1 MSASDLL
8 YLNAA
13 NYPYQK
19 DRAEAYLRVVI
30 ALLLTNGPGRIS
42 AASRA
47 EAAGPLSAFE
57 LVTHE
62 DGPSGDLILTVVQ
75 K

>member
-8 YLNAA
+8 YLQAA

-19 DRAEAYLRVVI
+19 DRADAYLRVVI

-42 AASRA
+42 AAARA

-57 LVTHE
+57 LITLE
-62 DGPSGDLILTVVQ
+62 DGPTGDLILYVVQ